1 MVETAVDDDEIMG
14 DKIGA
19 KSRDDES
26 FRKPPSVNYRACL
39 PSVGQTDGRTEAWRE
54 RNLRITLARILSL
67 EQWPRDVAIVQSRG

>member
-26 FRKPPSVNYRACL
+26 FRKPPSVNYRAGNYYRVC
-39 PSVGQTDGRTEAWRE
+39 PRGANGRTDGSVART
-54 RNLRITLARILSL
+54 
-67 EQWPRDVAIVQSRG
+67 